1 MNSYNLNP
9 VHYQTIY
16 RQAARR
22 VHARLVFRQH
32 VVSFLLGSAL
42 LVGIYL
48 MTGRLPGFPTT
59 FWIIWP
65 IAGWAIAL
73 LLHFLMAFVFS
84 DYRASTRQ
92 RDLLD
97 AEIEKLEGSQK

>member
-1 MNSYNLNP
+1 MNNYSLNQS
-9 VHYQTIY
+9 HYQTIY
-16 RQAARR
+16 QLATRR
-22 VHARLVFRQH
+22 VQARLVFRQH

-42 LVGIYL
+42 LVGIYFV
-48 MTGRLPGFPTT
+48 TSRLPGFPVTL
-59 FWIIWP
+59 WLIWP